1 VLVHCASSRDGS
13 ALGAYLERLLHFD
26 KTAAVRL
33 VGVGPAAAAYG
44 GPPFGGRTVLA
55 VRLVALCAQTAP
67 FDVTV
72 LAGKLLE
79 GLSRDETELLVPD
92 TMVGGPSW
100 AGLLPP
106 RTGWTR
112 LGLVSVREL
121 ALEAARGNADFRFR
135 ALGLDRAALDALGE
149 EIWSRPVE
157 ASRDAG
163 AGAGTDTES
172 GAVTAGTGAAGT
184 ESGAAETL
192 AVSADAGAAQ
202 TTAQTPAQVE
212 TPAQMQNPMQA
223 SAQIPAQGTATA
235 PLALRTA
242 HAAQAL
248 GFLGPDPEQSAEWAP
263 LARIGRWLRLDA
275 PYGTVLQRD

>member
-1 VLVHCASSRDGS
+1 LLIRFASARDGA

-33 VGVGPAAAAYG
+33 VGVGTAVAAYT

-55 VRLVALCAQTAP
+55 LRLAALKQGKGQSANP

-79 GLSRDETELLVPD
+79 GFAHDDTELTIPS

-106 RTGWTR
+106 RAGWTR
-112 LGLVSVREL
+112 IGLISVREL
-121 ALEAARGNADFRFR
+121 GRAATQGNADFRFR
-135 ALGLDRAALDALGE
+135 ALGLDRAGLDALGE

-157 ASRDAG
+157 AARIPD
-163 AGAGTDTES
+163 
-172 GAVTAGTGAAGT
+172 
-184 ESGAAETL
+184 
-192 AVSADAGAAQ
+192 SAD
-202 TTAQTPAQVE
+202 P
-212 TPAQMQNPMQA
+212 
-223 SAQIPAQGTATA
+223 
-235 PLALRTA
+235 PLTLRTA

-248 GFLGPDPEQSAEWAP
+248 GFLGPDAEQSEELAQ
-263 LARIGRWLRLDA
+263 LARIGRWLRVDA

>member
-1 VLVHCASSRDGS
+1 MLVQCASGRDGS

-33 VGVGPAAAAYG
+33 VGVGPAAAAYA

-55 VRLVALCAQTAP
+55 VRLVALQARTAP

-121 ALEAARGNADFRFR
+121 ALEAAQGNADFRFR

-157 ASRDAG
+157 ASRG
-163 AGAGTDTES
+163 AGAGTDRDTDADS
-172 GAVTAGTGAAGT
+172 DST
-184 ESGAAETL
+184 AAETAADEATQTSAAP
-192 AVSADAGAAQ
+192 AVAVAETAAR
-202 TTAQTPAQVE
+202 AP
-212 TPAQMQNPMQA
+212 
-223 SAQIPAQGTATA
+223 QIPAQSGGSA
-235 PLALRTA
+235 PLALRSA

-248 GFLGPDPEQSAEWAP
+248 GFLGPDPERSEEWAP

>member
-1 VLVHCASSRDGS
+1 MRVRFADRRDGS
-13 ALGAYLERLLHFD
+13 ALAAYLERLLHFD

-33 VGVGPAAAAYG
+33 VGVGPAAAAYS
-44 GPPFGGRTVLA
+44 GPPFGGRPVLA
-55 VRLVALCAQTAP
+55 VRLARLAAESAP

-79 GLSRDETELLVPD
+79 GMASDDAEVELPE

-112 LGLVSVREL
+112 LGMVSVREL
-121 ALEAARGNADFRFR
+121 AKEAAQGNADFRFR
-135 ALGLDRAALDALGE
+135 ALGLDRASLDALGE

-157 ASRDAG
+157 AMSGLEAG
-163 AGAGTDTES
+163 
-172 GAVTAGTGAAGT
+172 
-184 ESGAAETL
+184 
-192 AVSADAGAAQ
+192 Q
-202 TTAQTPAQVE
+202 
-212 TPAQMQNPMQA
+212 
-223 SAQIPAQGTATA
+223 A
-235 PLALRTA
+235 PLALRAA
-242 HAAQAL
+242 HVAQVL
-248 GFLGPDPEQSAEWAP
+248 GFLGPDPEQSDEFAP

>member
-1 VLVHCASSRDGS
+1 MTATLLIRFASGRDGS

-26 KTAAVRL
+26 KTASVRL
-33 VGVGPAAAAYG
+33 VGVGPAVAAYT

-55 VRLVALCAQTAP
+55 LRLAALQQGTEP

-79 GLSRDETELLVPD
+79 GFAGDDTQLTVPE

-106 RTGWTR
+106 RAGWTR
-112 LGLVSVREL
+112 IGLISVREL
-121 ALEAARGNADFRFR
+121 GRAAAQGNADFRFR
-135 ALGLDRAALDALGE
+135 ALGLDREGLDALGE

-157 ASRDAG
+157 AAR
-163 AGAGTDTES
+163 
-172 GAVTAGTGAAGT
+172 
-184 ESGAAETL
+184 
-192 AVSADAGAAQ
+192 
-202 TTAQTPAQVE
+202 
-212 TPAQMQNPMQA
+212 
-223 SAQIPAQGTATA
+223 IPDSDEPQLT
-235 PLALRTA
+235 LRTA

-248 GFLGPDPEQSAEWAP
+248 GFLGPDAEQSEELAQ
-263 LARIGRWLRLDA
+263 LARIGRWLRVDA

>member
-1 VLVHCASSRDGS
+1 MLIRFASGRDGA

-33 VGVGPAAAAYG
+33 VGVGQAVAAYT
-44 GPPFGGRTVLA
+44 GPPFGGRPVLA
-55 VRLVALCAQTAP
+55 LRLCALQQGTAP

-79 GLSRDETELLVPD
+79 GFANEDAELTVPE

-112 LGLVSVREL
+112 IGLISVREL
-121 ALEAARGNADFRFR
+121 GRAATQGNSDFRFR
-135 ALGLDRAALDALGE
+135 ALGLDRAGLDALGE

-157 ASRDAG
+157 AARIP
-163 AGAGTDTES
+163 E
-172 GAVTAGTGAAGT
+172 
-184 ESGAAETL
+184 
-192 AVSADAGAAQ
+192 SAD
-202 TTAQTPAQVE
+202 
-212 TPAQMQNPMQA
+212 
-223 SAQIPAQGTATA
+223 A

-248 GFLGPDPEQSAEWAP
+248 GFLGPDPEQSEELAQ
-263 LARIGRWLRLDA
+263 LARIGRWLRVDA
-275 PYGTVLQRD
+275 PYGIVLQRD

>member
-1 VLVHCASSRDGS
+1 MLVQCASGRDGS

-33 VGVGPAAAAYG
+33 VGVGPAAAAYA

-55 VRLVALCAQTAP
+55 VRLVALQARTAP

-121 ALEAARGNADFRFR
+121 ALEAAQGNADFRFR

-157 ASRDAG
+157 ASRGADADRD
-163 AGAGTDTES
+163 TDADS
-172 GAVTAGTGAAGT
+172 DADSAGTGT
-184 ESGAAETL
+184 AAEATQTSAAP
-192 AVSADAGAAQ
+192 AVAVAD
-202 TTAQTPAQVE
+202 TAPRV
-212 TPAQMQNPMQA
+212 P
-223 SAQIPAQGTATA
+223 QIPAQSGGSA
-235 PLALRTA
+235 PLALRSA

-248 GFLGPDPEQSAEWAP
+248 GFLGPDPERSEEWAP

>member
-1 VLVHCASSRDGS
+1 MLIRFAGSHDGS
-13 ALGAYLERLLHFD
+13 ALAAYLERLLHFD
-26 KTAAVRL
+26 KTAAVRF
-33 VGVGPAAAAYG
+33 VGVGPAAAAYT
-44 GPPFGGRTVLA
+44 GPPFGGRPVLA
-55 VRLVALCAQTAP
+55 LRVLALRPETAP

-79 GLSRDETELLVPD
+79 GLSADDAQALVPD

-121 ALEAARGNADFRFR
+121 AREAAQGNTDFRFR
-135 ALGLDRAALDALGE
+135 ALGLDRAGLDALGE

-157 ASRDAG
+157 AAG
-163 AGAGTDTES
+163 GSDP
-172 GAVTAGTGAAGT
+172 
-184 ESGAAETL
+184 AEQD
-192 AVSADAGAAQ
+192 ADA
-202 TTAQTPAQVE
+202 
-212 TPAQMQNPMQA
+212 A
-223 SAQIPAQGTATA
+223 SRHAL
-235 PLALRTA
+235 LALRTA

-248 GFLGPDPEQSAEWAP
+248 GFLGPDPEQSEEWAP